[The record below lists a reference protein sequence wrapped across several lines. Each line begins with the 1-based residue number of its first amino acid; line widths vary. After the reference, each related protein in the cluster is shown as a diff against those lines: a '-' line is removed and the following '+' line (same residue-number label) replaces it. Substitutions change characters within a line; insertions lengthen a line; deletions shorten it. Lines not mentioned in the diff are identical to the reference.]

1 MNMVRKIGSDAP
13 YATAL
18 LRGGRLIKWKGQA
31 ASLSPSLGQL
41 IASVSVFALG
51 RALAV
56 GARKSATAAVLG
68 GVGLILTTSG
78 VSASCV
84 ESTLGSGVHTCS
96 DEIIETVTRTNT
108 KGDDQLTITSSAIIT
123 GDTYGIYAANYGS
136 GALSITTT
144 GTTTGTDKDGIA
156 AWNYGTDLT
165 IDAATTS
172 GGAFGIY
179 AANYG
184 SGALSITTTGTT
196 TGGITNSDKG
206 IAAWNYGSDLT
217 INASITTGGRDG
229 IYAENQGIG
238 ALRITTTGTT
248 TGTGISGIFARNGAA
263 NRPSGT
269 DLTINAATT
278 MGGTGGIVT
287 RNFGTG
293 ALNITTTGTT
303 TGSSRSGIDARN
315 YNGSDLTI
323 NAATTT
329 GSTDGIYAKNYGTGA
344 LSITTSGAITGGTGY
359 GIKAKTTAGKTVNI
373 TLNSGSAVSSAAGLG
388 IFNDGGNST
397 TTVKAGASVAGK
409 IVLGA
414 GDDNL
419 VLAGG
424 DLSAVTL
431 ADGGDDTDTLTFSGP
446 TAQSFDLDAIG
457 SAYKNFEA
465 FVLKEGE
472 TSFSG
477 TTTESFTIQNSATLS
492 GTGTFGGLT
501 FQSGAT
507 AAPGNSIGTT
517 TVNGAVTF
525 DAGSTYEVEINPDST
540 SDLIEATGTAT
551 INGGSVSVLPE
562 AGLYSLGTTNYT
574 ILSAAGGVTGT
585 FHTHSMDQDL
595 AFLTPTLRYDAS
607 NVFLDIE
614 RAVFSSVAETDNQ
627 VGLAKVLDGA
637 FGTNAQP
644 GSDNETVLAALTT
657 LTTAEARTAFKTM
670 SGEVHSDMKT
680 NVLTSSNVALSMISN
695 RVASPNL
702 NTKQSFS
709 ALGFASHS
717 EDSNFEKI
725 FVKLGK
731 EMAGREAKPQPK
743 GDFEQ
748 LMTGYALAASKVV
761 PQPPQLQTWMRTYAQ
776 TGTTDG
782 TNGST
787 GSDTAAYG
795 ALLGLETEIR
805 PGGVVGLAFGYGK
818 SEISMP
824 EAFSALD
831 TTTRQVLAYGQYTQG
846 PWSFQGTIG
855 YAHHEFFSDRNVI
868 VGAINRNATAN
879 YDGDQ
884 FIASAELGYTYQ
896 YPHKVTG
903 QAIDV
908 QLNAGVNYGHL
919 STDSFEETGAS
930 SLNLSQAEDTSVSLS
945 GVLGVKI
952 SSQFQYDSKTIT
964 PYLQASWSHD
974 FRNSAGQ
981 STTSFDGGGS
991 FTTTGHTADEDSI
1004 NIGFGATAQ
1013 LGDQTSAFV
1022 DYTAKLSGSQTQHTL
1037 SIGLRMIF

>member
-1 MNMVRKIGSDAP
+1 M
-13 YATAL
+13 
-18 LRGGRLIKWKGQA
+18 
-31 ASLSPSLGQL
+31 
-41 IASVSVFALG
+41 FALG

-78 VSASCV
+78 VSAACDQSQP
-84 ESTLGSGVHTCS
+84 GVHTCS
-96 DEIIETVTRTNT
+96 GEIHEMVEITNT
-108 KGDDQLTITSSAIIT
+108 NDDDQLTITSSATIT
-123 GDTYGIYAANYGS
+123 GDPDGINAVNFGS

-144 GTTTGTDKDGIA
+144 GTTTGTGS
-156 AWNYGTDLT
+156 YG
-165 IDAATTS
+165 
-172 GGAFGIY
+172 
-179 AANYG
+179 
-184 SGALSITTTGTT
+184 
-196 TGGITNSDKG
+196 
-206 IAAWNYGSDLT
+206 
-217 INASITTGGRDG
+217 INAGH
-229 IYAENQGIG
+229 
-238 ALRITTTGTT
+238 
-248 TGTGISGIFARNGAA
+248 
-263 NRPSGT
+263 
-269 DLTINAATT
+269 
-278 MGGTGGIVT
+278 
-287 RNFGTG
+287 FGTG
-293 ALNITTTGTT
+293 
-303 TGSSRSGIDARN
+303 DF
-315 YNGSDLTI
+315 TI

-329 GSTDGIYAKNYGTGA
+329 GGIHGIYAVRDGIGA
-344 LSITTSGAITGGTGY
+344 LSITTSGTITGGTGY

-388 IFNDGGNST
+388 IFNDEGNST

-424 DLSAVTL
+424 DLDAVTL

-457 SAYKNFEA
+457 SDYINFEA

-525 DAGSTYEVEINPDST
+525 DAGSTYEVEINPDGT

-562 AGLYSLGTTNYT
+562 AGLYASGTTNYT

-585 FHTHSMDQDL
+585 FDTHSIHQDF

-702 NTKQSFS
+702 NTQQSFS

-717 EDSNFEKI
+717 EDPNFEKI

-879 YDGDQ
+879 YDGNQ

-896 YPHKVTG
+896 YLHKVTG

-952 SSQFQYDSKTIT
+952 SSQFEYDSKTIT

-1037 SIGLRMIF
+1037 SIGLRMTF